1 MTPSQARAF
10 LAVALKGTF
19 SEAARS
25 LSVSQPTVTNQIK
38 QLERQ
43 YEVELFYRGVRGA
56 TLTPA
61 GEALLPFIQRMFSNF
76 EEAGAYLDDLR
87 GTQRGRMRI
96 GSYGP
101 YDVVKLVARYS
112 ARFPAVSVF
121 VDFAN
126 SQSLAQKLVSYE
138 LDVAVL
144 GRLKTEAK
152 FYSIPFRDPPLV
164 AIAPRTTPWTGR
176 SSIRVSEFDRRTIV
190 CREPGSAAR
199 AAHDRLLYNGRVS
212 PGRIIEFA
220 SREGVVSAVA
230 EGMGIATIFDEGIL
244 PGDRVV
250 KLNIAGVAIKSAV
263 EIVCLAERKKNKLI
277 SNFFSTAEETSRGT
291 PGRGNRRG

>member
-1 MTPSQARAF
+1 MTPGQARAF
-10 LAVALKGTF
+10 LAVALKGSF

-38 QLERQ
+38 QIERQ
-43 YEVELFYRGVRGA
+43 HEVELFYRGARGA

-61 GEALLPFIQRMFSNF
+61 GEALVPFIQRMFSNF
-76 EEAGAYLDDLR
+76 EEASAYLDGLR
-87 GTQRGRMRI
+87 GTQRGRLRI

-101 YDVVKLVARYS
+101 YDVIKLVARYS
-112 ARFPAVSVF
+112 ARFPAVSIF

-126 SQSLAQKLVSYE
+126 SQSLAQKLVGYE

-144 GRLKTEAK
+144 GRIETEAR
-152 FYSIPFRDPPLV
+152 FFSIPFRDPPLV
-164 AIAPRTTPWTGR
+164 VVAPRTAPWAGR
-176 SSIRVSEFDRRTIV
+176 SSVRVAEFEGRTIV

-199 AAHDRLLYNGRVS
+199 AAHDRLLHNGRVS
-212 PGRIIEFA
+212 AGRIIEFA

-230 EGMGIATIFDEGIL
+230 AGIGIATIFDEGIL

-250 KLNIAGVAIKSAV
+250 KLKIAGVAIQSAV
-263 EIVCLAERKKNKLI
+263 EIVCLAERRKNQLI
-277 SNFFSTAEETSRGT
+277 SSFFAAAEEASRSA
-291 PGRGNRRG
+291 R